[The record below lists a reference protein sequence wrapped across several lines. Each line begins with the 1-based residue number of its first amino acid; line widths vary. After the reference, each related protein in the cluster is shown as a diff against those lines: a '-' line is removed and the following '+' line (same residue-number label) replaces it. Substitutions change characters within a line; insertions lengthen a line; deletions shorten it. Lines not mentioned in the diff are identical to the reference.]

1 MHLFRTR
8 GQKSSHLRKI
18 TSNFNWHLQMLMQ
31 SGFKSKINTKYI
43 YFFKYEYQV
52 NICLN
57 TWYQNIPQ
65 SIKQRQN
72 RGFFE
77 KLISILE
84 MCDMSF
90 YCGLFLV
97 DLSIKNWQEDAL
109 AIGFFCNVIWQNRL
123 GKCIFRSFFE
133 ILLSLYCLIS
143 AKFLE
148 SRQIFAKEKLGQRS
162 RQVR

>member
-1 MHLFRTR
+1 
-8 GQKSSHLRKI
+8 
-18 TSNFNWHLQMLMQ
+18 MLMQ

-43 YFFKYEYQV
+43 YFFKYKYQV

-90 YCGLFLV
+90 YCGLFWWTYPSKIDKRMPLP
-97 DLSIKNWQEDAL
+97 L
-109 AIGFFCNVIWQNRL
+109 AFF
-123 GKCIFRSFFE
+123 
-133 ILLSLYCLIS
+133 
-143 AKFLE
+143 AT
-148 SRQIFAKEKLGQRS
+148 
-162 RQVR
+162 